1 MSGYDQEVG
10 DKYCIA
16 CSGETWFAF
25 PAVVVREVAVRPRV
39 VQVPHSDR
47 VLSGLCHLRNEF
59 LPVLRAS
66 VLLGTSD
73 AAGSEERMIV
83 MTGVD
88 GPWGLLVDSVAALEP
103 LEISYVREWE
113 SADAWSS
120 SMIGT
125 ASYREQ
131 IVQVLDPE
139 VLHRFV
145 VSQLKNASTNTGG
158 AAVYAG
164 QHVSAEPVEASL
176 PS

>member
-1 MSGYDQEVG
+1 MTGYDQEVG

-16 CSGETWFAF
+16 SCGETWFAF

-39 VQVPHSDR
+39 VPVPQSNR

-66 VLLGTSD
+66 VLLGLDDTVESD
-73 AAGSEERMIV
+73 ERMIV

-103 LEISYVREWE
+103 LEISYVHDWE

-120 SMIGT
+120 SMTGT
-125 ASYREQ
+125 ASYRDQ

-139 VLHRFV
+139 VLHRFIV
-145 VSQLKNASTNTGG
+145 DQLKSEAVRNGNGPVHTGESVETG
-158 AAVYAG
+158 
-164 QHVSAEPVEASL
+164 HPVC
-176 PS
+176 